1 MRRRKA
7 VEREILA
14 DPKFN
19 SKIIA
24 KFINMVTVKGK
35 KSLAE
40 KIVYGALPKANLLAT
55 LVSSCPARIYIR

>member
-7 VEREILA
+7 QEKVILA

-24 KFINMVTVKGK
+24 KFINMVMLDGK
-35 KSLAE
+35 KAVAE
-40 KIVYGALPKANLLAT
+40 KLVYDAFDIVLKNLNEEDVL
-55 LVSSCPARIYIR
+55 